1 MNKGTSK
8 YVKAFKRRLSTSY
21 YELLK
26 LDSLRNLYCRLRYHF
41 LKEKTKTF
49 EQLKSSVGS
58 DTLSH
63 NMDALKNSAAFGM
76 SNRMSLLL
84 YPIAAVLRLRK
95 DAQVLIVG
103 PRTEDDIFWAQALGL
118 RNTRGLDLFSYSDM
132 IDLGDIHGTTFA
144 NGQFDAVILGWVISY
159 SSDPEIIISECKRI
173 VKPGGYIAFGIESN
187 PEHRRTGRFNPPRAN
202 YLNSGKDI
210 ATLAALPI
218 MFIHDPEEE
227 ASTDNAV
234 IFQALVDI
242 PL

>member
-8 YVKAFKRRLSTSY
+8 YVKAFKRRLTTSY

-84 YPIAAVLRLRK
+84 YPIAAVLRL
-95 DAQVLIVG
+95 
-103 PRTEDDIFWAQALGL
+103 
-118 RNTRGLDLFSYSDM
+118 
-132 IDLGDIHGTTFA
+132 
-144 NGQFDAVILGWVISY
+144 
-159 SSDPEIIISECKRI
+159 
-173 VKPGGYIAFGIESN
+173 
-187 PEHRRTGRFNPPRAN
+187 
-202 YLNSGKDI
+202 
-210 ATLAALPI
+210 
-218 MFIHDPEEE
+218 
-227 ASTDNAV
+227 
-234 IFQALVDI
+234 
-242 PL
+242 